1 MKSGNKFKIR
11 SKLKGNEAALKQKLV
26 TRPLMH
32 ILKVNTLH
40 VYNAFHNKINNH
52 HIYFSSMA
60 WHPSKAELSVMDMTG
75 HWGVITKL
83 DNETVQSSKSSSAN
97 VIEKT
102 GKVDKI
108 KKKEDDLDDLG
119 DDDEMLNDEEVV
131 FYFFRVTK

>member
-1 MKSGNKFKIR
+1 
-11 SKLKGNEAALKQKLV
+11 
-26 TRPLMH
+26 
-32 ILKVNTLH
+32 
-40 VYNAFHNKINNH
+40 
-52 HIYFSSMA
+52 MA

>member
-1 MKSGNKFKIR
+1 
-11 SKLKGNEAALKQKLV
+11 
-26 TRPLMH
+26 
-32 ILKVNTLH
+32 
-40 VYNAFHNKINNH
+40 
-52 HIYFSSMA
+52 MA

-108 KKKEDDLDDLG
+108 KSVMKTSMKEDDLDDLG
-119 DDDEMLNDEEVV
+119 DDDEMLNDEEV
-131 FYFFRVTK
+131 